1 MSLEMGRAV
10 RYIEFITTIN
20 NTDINSFGQLKDT
33 YFYNIIIVD
42 YFILQGLSTIN
53 YKIIVWILRS

>member
-10 RYIEFITTIN
+10 CNIEFIKTIN
-20 NTDINSFGQLKDT
+20 NTDINSFSQLKDI

-42 YFILQGLSTIN
+42 YLIRKGLCSTIN
-53 YKIIVWILRS
+53 YKIIVWI